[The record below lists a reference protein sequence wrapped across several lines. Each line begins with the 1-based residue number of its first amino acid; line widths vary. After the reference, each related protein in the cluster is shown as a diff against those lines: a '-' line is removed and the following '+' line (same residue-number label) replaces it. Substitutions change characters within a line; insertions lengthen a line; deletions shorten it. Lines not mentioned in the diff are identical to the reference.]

1 MPSFVQAAAAGKV
14 VTINFTETRMIDARF
29 LGLLLM
35 LEKHQKRQH
44 LRLEFNGVSPRVAKL
59 CRLNGFGFLFG
70 G

>member
-1 MPSFVQAAAAGKV
+1 
-14 VTINFTETRMIDARF
+14 MIDARF

-44 LRLEFNGVSPRVAKL
+44 LRLEFNGVPSRVARL
-59 CRLNGFGFLFG
+59 CRLNGFGFLVG